1 MITTST
7 SIHNLPQFHQKSE
20 KPGTEFFEEIDSF
33 PYDDLKAGL
42 DSLIKEPSNEVIQK
56 ILAYGKQK

>member
-7 SIHNLPQFHQKSE
+7 SINNLSHFHQKSE
-20 KPGTEFFEEIDSF
+20 KSNTEFFEEIDSF

-42 DSLIKEPSNEVIQK
+42 DNLMKDPSDEVIQK
-56 ILAYGKQK
+56 ILAYNMAK